1 MMTFW
6 MKTVN
11 TDKALESHIR
21 EILETLD
28 KDYHDMWLL
37 QTKFFQQR
45 ILSRSFV
52 ESFKNFFRY
61 LKISEIEAEKRNYFI
76 LKPQVK
82 CRNISPVNQQWPK
95 LSYFIK
101 TQ

>member
-1 MMTFW
+1 MMTSS

-11 TDKALESHIR
+11 TEKALESHIS

-28 KDYHDMWLL
+28 KDYHDWWLL

-52 ESFKNFFRY
+52 EIFKRFPQIFKTFR
-61 LKISEIEAEKRNYFI
+61 N
-76 LKPQVK
+76 
-82 CRNISPVNQQWPK
+82 
-95 LSYFIK
+95 
-101 TQ
+101 

>member
-11 TDKALESHIR
+11 TDKALESHIS

-28 KDYHDMWLL
+28 KDYHDWWLL
-37 QTKFFQQR
+37 QTMFFQQR

-52 ESFKNFFRY
+52 ESFKRFLQIFKNF
-61 LKISEIEAEKRNYFI
+61 RN
-76 LKPQVK
+76 
-82 CRNISPVNQQWPK
+82 
-95 LSYFIK
+95 
-101 TQ
+101 

>member
-1 MMTFW
+1 MTTFW

-11 TDKALESHIR
+11 TEKALESHIS

-28 KDYHDMWLL
+28 KDSHDWWLL

-52 ESFKNFFRY
+52 ESFKRFLRIFKNF
-61 LKISEIEAEKRNYFI
+61 RN
-76 LKPQVK
+76 
-82 CRNISPVNQQWPK
+82 
-95 LSYFIK
+95 
-101 TQ
+101 